1 MTLFRAFCEFRGFP
15 DFWRIYLVMPD
26 FRERVGCAGT
36 RQVSLSSTLVVYNTQ
51 VEALTIGAVLG
62 LTFRQR
68 CWIANCSC
76 RALLGRSETHRSSPR
91 WLRAPVW
98 MWLGIRHLRGAC
110 LTCPV
115 TPLVRSCER
124 TATYRSHQW
133 NSRARYNGLPRNH
146 LRGQYLR
153 PRVRQS
159 NAQLRSDG
167 SIGPLQVGMALV
179 LGEGIQVQEDLWS
192 SWSNEVSSSVALGPV
207 DARTNAAQTVS
218 LALDAI
224 PVGTR
229 SLYLGANRGRGQLY
243 PDGSISNLS
252 LRKTEVLGTCAAV
265 TYLPKRF
272 GSVVHIVHAEGV
284 WLAHLLPGQAV
295 EPAIGPRMLAPAEA
309 LLARTL
315 NLGGFGLAEVALS
328 VQVPANLKRFIGL
341 MLLIQATQL
350 LLLNK
355 KKQYERLFL

>member
-1 MTLFRAFCEFRGFP
+1 MRG
-15 DFWRIYLVMPD
+15 
-26 FRERVGCAGT
+26 E
-36 RQVSLSSTLVVYNTQ
+36 
-51 VEALTIGAVLG
+51 
-62 LTFRQR
+62 
-68 CWIANCSC
+68 
-76 RALLGRSETHRSSPR
+76 
-91 WLRAPVW
+91 
-98 MWLGIRHLRGAC
+98 
-110 LTCPV
+110 
-115 TPLVRSCER
+115 
-124 TATYRSHQW
+124 
-133 NSRARYNGLPRNH
+133 
-146 LRGQYLR
+146 YLR
-153 PRVRQS
+153 SGVRKS
-159 NAQLRSDG
+159 NSQLRSDG
-167 SIGPLQVGMALV
+167 SIGPQQVGMALV
-179 LGEGIQVQEDLWS
+179 LGEGIHVPEGLWS
-192 SWSNEVSSSVALGPV
+192 SWSDEVTSSVALGPV
-207 DARTNAAQTVS
+207 EARTNAAQTVS
-218 LALDAI
+218 LALDTI

-252 LRKTEVLGTCAAV
+252 LRKTEVLGTCQAV